1 MDKYIFSLANP
12 DDIPEIVSIYNSL
25 VGTSGCTWDYD
36 YPSRKTAESDIK
48 NNWLY
53 ILRKNDKIVAVASVG
68 ELNELDDL
76 CWTPQKPCELARIGV
91 LSTMQKQ
98 GIGTIILKNILH
110 AVKEKGY
117 DGITMLVSKTNP
129 AALALY
135 EKNGFE
141 RCGEVFRF
149 DIEFYCYQINFNL
162 AK

>member
-1 MDKYIFSLANP
+1 MDKYMFSLASF

-25 VGTSGCTWDYD
+25 VGTPGCTWDYD

-48 NNWLY
+48 NRWLY
-53 ILRKNDKIVAVASVG
+53 VLRKNGHIIAVASAG
-68 ELNELDDL
+68 EFNELADL

-91 LSTMQKQ
+91 VSTMQKQ
-98 GIGTIILKNILH
+98 GVGTILLKKIITT
-110 AVKEKGY
+110 VKEKGY

-141 RCGEVFRF
+141 RFGEVFRF
-149 DIEFYCYQINFNL
+149 QTEFYCYQMDFNL